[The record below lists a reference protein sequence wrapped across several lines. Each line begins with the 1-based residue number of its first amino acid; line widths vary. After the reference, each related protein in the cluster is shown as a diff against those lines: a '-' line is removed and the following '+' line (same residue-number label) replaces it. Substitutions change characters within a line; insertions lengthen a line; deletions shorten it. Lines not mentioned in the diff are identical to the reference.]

1 MLPGAWLVPTQ
12 QADTD
17 KKNQKYA
24 PLERQE
30 TQAEHK
36 KMKKRTY
43 VSQKQRQELPLSAT
57 KIYDDGAG
65 PWFEPA
71 VRYYVKKEKW

>member
-1 MLPGAWLVPTQ
+1 MLPGAWLVPPQ

-36 KMKKRTY
+36 K
-43 VSQKQRQELPLSAT
+43 
-57 KIYDDGAG
+57 
-65 PWFEPA
+65 
-71 VRYYVKKEKW
+71 